1 MENITRTTWLKKP
14 RYLWLALILLA
25 AIAYGGNKIHKEVT
39 MPPPLVFLIPDTYF
53 GPVFFFF
60 GQPDGVDL
68 QRDPLG
74 NAVRVPENGVVKI
87 KASVHDAMG
96 QSSEHYRAT
105 YMISVAKDGTRKVMI
120 MNGDT
125 YRDDNGELMNF
136 YVDENSRLHDKFPSS
151 EAKGAFY
158 YFTEAQKNERM
169 VFNHHGCPN
178 QFSEYNAP
186 PEKVTACGKFL
197 VVSPNQFLTLP
208 KFMWDDLEHAYESIQ
223 QFVDEANARVLQKR
237 AYYKLPKQ

>member
-1 MENITRTTWLKKP
+1 
-14 RYLWLALILLA
+14 
-25 AIAYGGNKIHKEVT
+25 

-74 NAVRVPENGVVKI
+74 NAVRVPENGVVKL
-87 KASVHDAMG
+87 KARAKDVVTKSTKDYRSV
-96 QSSEHYRAT
+96 

-120 MNGDT
+120 LHGDT

-136 YVDENSRLHDKFPSS
+136 YHDENSRLHDKFPSS

-158 YFTEAQKNERM
+158 YFTEAQKNEYM
-169 VFNHHGCPN
+169 VFNHDSCAH
-178 QFSEYNAP
+178 QFGDDNDP
-186 PEKVTACGKFL
+186 PEKVIACGKFL
-197 VVSPNQFLTLP
+197 VVSPNQFLSLP
-208 KFMWDDLEHAYESIQ
+208 KFMWDKLQHHYSSIQ
-223 QFVDEANARVLQKR
+223 QFVDQANETLIQKR
-237 AYYKLPKQ
+237 AYYKLPRQ